1 MVWIDLYGSGKVSVG
16 LSGQV
21 SVGLKEFHW
30 VWMCFS
36 GSGWVSMA
44 F

>member
-16 LSGQV
+16 LSGQ
-21 SVGLKEFHW
+21 GLKEFHW